1 MKILKEDNFGVDEML
16 KILKIVENILIEK
29 KILQKSQQRFKSNR
43 CNLSTIKVNKIAL
56 TSAVDERLQIR
67 DCKKTFAYGTS
78 RKILEEWKKFLTW
91 LRTMKKEIIIIF
103 F

>member
-1 MKILKEDNFGVDEML
+1 MKILKEDNFGVDEMQQ
-16 KILKIVENILIEK
+16 KVENILIEK
-29 KILQKSQQRFKSNR
+29 KILQKSQQRFKSSK

-91 LRTMKKEIIIIF
+91 LRKMKKKNNNNF
-103 F
+103 FLI

>member
-1 MKILKEDNFGVDEML
+1 MKCNKKL
-16 KILKIVENILIEK
+16 KIFWLKK
-29 KILQKSQQRFKSNR
+29 KILQKSQQRFKSNK

-56 TSAVDERLQIR
+56 TSAVDERLQIS

-78 RKILEEWKKFLTW
+78 RKILEEQKKFLTW
-91 LRTMKKEIIIIF
+91 LKKMKKKKKKNNNNF